1 MTDKDSISAPEAITR
16 RSIYDSQDEAQSVGR
31 MSADETRLVR
41 ERQDARSRV
50 LGMILLGMCVLFFAI
65 TVVKIGFLS

>member
-1 MTDKDSISAPEAITR
+1 MTSAPPPPPAPSART
-16 RSIYDSQDEAQSVGR
+16 SIYDSQEEAQLIGR
-31 MSADETRLVR
+31 MTADETRMVR

-50 LGMILLGMCVLFFAI
+50 LGAILLGMCVLFFAI